1 MWLMSVVKPR
11 VEPSPTFR
19 LKTQVVMK
27 AIPWWFEL
35 GPQLGESSHLKVH
48 LEGHVKN
55 VIVGKDC
62 K

>member
-1 MWLMSVVKPR
+1 
-11 VEPSPTFR
+11 
-19 LKTQVVMK
+19 MK